1 MNIKIAENIK
11 EFGCTE
17 EQMREEFERK
27 LNSRRR
33 NCAAM
38 MAMSLLG
45 DAQDELTWGDVKDA
59 RQAINRAQWI
69 ISEYLTSDR
78 VPT

>member
-45 DAQDELTWGDVKDA
+45 DAQDEITWGDIKDA

>member
-11 EFGCTE
+11 AFGCTE

-59 RQAINRAQWI
+59 RHAINRAQWI